1 MNMSTSLEAPA
12 PSRSSIL
19 TCSESDLKNN
29 QFIKFVAKWND
40 GILNRNW
47 SREHY
52 WLTPEIDNGI
62 FELYRIGVPASH
74 LLKAGYEFTELIN
87 GGYSENELIAAGYKL
102 NN

>member
-1 MNMSTSLEAPA
+1 MSD
-12 PSRSSIL
+12 IQ
-19 TCSESDLKNN
+19 NN
-29 QFIKFVAKWND
+29 LPIKFVAKWND

-74 LLKAGYEFTELIN
+74 LLNA
-87 GGYSENELIAAGYKL
+87 GYSENELIAAGYKF

>member
-1 MNMSTSLEAPA
+1 MPD
-12 PSRSSIL
+12 IQ
-19 TCSESDLKNN
+19 NN
-29 QFIKFVAKWND
+29 LPIKFVAKWND

-62 FELYRIGVPASH
+62 FELYRIGVPAIH
-74 LLKAGYEFTELIN
+74 LLNAGYT
-87 GGYSENELIAAGYKL
+87 ENELKTAGYIF